1 MNYSTIRIEGSILS
15 ADILDR
21 IEQADLG
28 GQSPA
33 DFGFSG
39 SVKVKD
45 EIVSAWAD
53 AQAMWQIFSKQKD
66 KVAENA
72 TGTSETRKFWI
83 IPLLSLMGYEPEV
96 SRQGEVVNDR
106 NYSISHRESNMGDFP
121 IHVMGFNDSLDKKRE
136 DSGPRMSPHALVQ
149 EYVNVTEHLY
159 AIVTN
164 GLQLRLLRDSSRLVK
179 LSFMEFNL
187 EAMMEEEHYADFAIM
202 YRLLHASRMP
212 QTPESGG
219 DSLIEKYHQD
229 ALESG
234 SRIREGLSKAV
245 EQSILG
251 LANGM
256 LTHSA
261 NSKLRSDI
269 ERGTYRADEMYQH
282 LLRIIYRLLFLM
294 VTEERRLVFAAGTN
308 TARIKIYYEFYSV
321 MRLRRLCEKQ
331 HVAVKGFSDYWISL
345 RNIFRLFESNRY
357 GAKLCI
363 LPLAGDLFGPEAIG
377 GLSSCE
383 LDNAVLVECLRNLS
397 VFTNANTG
405 QKMRVNYAALN
416 VEEFGSVY
424 EGLLEY
430 DPDLRQ
436 EGGQWAFRF
445 VKGEGRS
452 SSGSHYTPE
461 ELVQPLIKHSLDYI
475 IEDKLKESDKEN
487 ALLSITVC
495 DVACG
500 SGHILLSAARRIAI
514 EVARVR
520 TGEDQPSPTA
530 MRKAT
535 RDVIRHCIYGV
546 DKNPLA
552 VELCKVSLWLES
564 HSPGEPLSFLDHRIK
579 CGDAIVG
586 LAHKEDLN
594 RSIPDEAF
602 KTLPEDDKEVAAT
615 FRKRNKT
622 ERVSQKTTFDFEQ
635 TIGHPLGDVVGQ
647 LRGFDAMPET
657 TPEEIVAKKKRYRV
671 LTSGTSW
678 WRLKTLAD
686 IQVAQ
691 FFVPKTVELREKLIT
706 DAEYRAYL
714 TGARQPIGQAVARA
728 QATAVQ
734 KRFFHWFL
742 EFPEILQEG
751 GFSCVLGN
759 PPFLGNRGL
768 RGAFGVEYLNY
779 LTTAYAPAGAI
790 DLVGY
795 FFRRIFTIIR
805 NSGYQA
811 LISTNTIAQGGTR
824 EGSLDIIANDG
835 GAIDFAMR
843 SVKWPGVAAVNVSLV
858 AIHKGAWN
866 RSRFLDGKSVAFIST
881 YLDDAKTI
889 GEPLPLFANQ
899 GKSFQGSI
907 VLGKGFIL
915 TEDEARKLIAKDP
928 KNADVIFPYLNGDDL
943 NSRPDQSP
951 SRWVINFFDWP
962 IEKAMEYEECFRRVE
977 EKVKPERTRVNEK
990 GNFVLRKPLPQRWWI
1005 YADKRTEL
1013 YRTIAGMDRVLV
1025 IAQVSKTVGFSF
1037 TEPSKVLDA
1046 KLIVFAIA
1054 DFDQFAFLQSGLHY
1068 YWAWKYCTTMKAD
1081 MSYTP
1086 TKTFETFPFPGINKF
1101 TQHLSKIGESY
1112 CNHRQSIMTSLQ
1124 IGLTR
1129 FYNLFHSKD
1138 LSADL
1143 VIRASRQDQSKGE
1156 QALIDIHNLRELHRD
1171 LDLAVL
1177 SAYGWSDINLAHDFY
1192 EVDYLPENDRV
1203 RYTIS
1208 PEARREVLKRLLELN
1223 HQRHAE
1229 EVAASLVD
1237 DNGKPLKKKS
1247 RGQTTRKTNKVNANV
1262 NVVRE
1267 DSAQYGL
1274 FGPGEEVKAVL
1285 FVEGNTD
1292 ELYIRTAATT
1302 CDRTDLLDGITII
1315 PCTGAKEAREAA
1327 VGYHETH
1334 GDSCQIRVLFDWD
1347 DIGKVEYDKLKSDS
1361 LWGKKKVWTYRNRK
1375 QLEPS
1380 TVPVEAEDMFENGL
1394 LEAFIESCGDKIV
1407 TEKQK
1412 YKDGTFHYGIEQNQK
1427 KSLEYWVEHNAKP
1440 EHCGRWIKLL
1450 EDLRK
1455 SVGLG

>member
-21 IEQADLG
+21 IEQGDLG
-28 GQSPA
+28 GQSPS

-256 LTHSA
+256 LTHPA

-436 EGGQWAFRF
+436 EGGQWTFRF

-691 FFVPKTVELREKLIT
+691 FFISKSVESREKLIT

-714 TGARQPIGQAVARA
+714 TGARQPIGQAVAQA

-742 EFPEILQEG
+742 EFPEVFEGG

-928 KNADVIFPYLNGDDL
+928 KNKDVLFPYLNGDDL

-962 IEKAMEYEECFRRVE
+962 IEKAMEYEDCFRIVE
-977 EKVKPERTRVNEK
+977 EKVKPERIGSSKDVAAAPWWQFWR
-990 GNFVLRKPLPQRWWI
+990 QRN
-1005 YADKRTEL
+1005 EL
-1013 YRTIAGMDRVLV
+1013 YRTIAGMERVLV
-1025 IAQVSKTVGFSF
+1025 VTRVSKTLALAFVPTDLVFS
-1037 TEPSKVLDA
+1037 DA
-1046 KLIVFAIA
+1046 TVVFARASAA
-1054 DFDQFAFLQSGLHY
+1054 DFAVLQSSLHAE
-1068 YWAWKYCTTMKAD
+1068 WAWRHCSTMKGD
-1081 MSYTP
+1081 LRYTP
-1086 TKTFETFPFPGINKF
+1086 TVIYETLPKPGAVRSDVGDRYH
-1101 TQHLSKIGESY
+1101 QHRSTCVATLG
-1112 CNHRQSIMTSLQ
+1112 
-1124 IGLTR
+1124 IGLTKV
-1129 FYNLFHSKD
+1129 YNLFHTSD
-1138 LSADL
+1138 LAADGVAKIAKREL
-1143 VIRASRQDQSKGE
+1143 SLCEEGVVA
-1156 QALIDIHNLRELHRD
+1156 IHKLRELHREMD
-1171 LDLAVL
+1171 RNVL
-1177 SAYGWSDINLAHDFY
+1177 SAYGWSDINLAHAFY

-1229 EVAASLVD
+1229 EVAAGLVD
-1237 DNGKPLKKKS
+1237 AAGKPLKKKS

-1302 CDRTDLLDGITII
+1302 CNRTDLLDGITII

-1327 VGYHETH
+1327 VGYRETH
-1334 GDSCQIRVLFDWD
+1334 GESCQIRVLFDWD

-1361 LWGKKKVWTYRNRK
+1361 LWGKKMVWTYRNWK

-1440 EHCGRWIKLL
+1440 EHCRRWIKLL